1 MHPVVFRGS
10 GCVQHL
16 AVIVLFTP
24 KAPLF
29 DALAIQFQA
38 VVQIT
43 CFMIRRDDLIKGEI
57 GWFCAEQKEKVVV
70 R

>member
-16 AVIVLFTP
+16 VVIVLFTP
-24 KAPLF
+24 KASLF

-38 VVQIT
+38 MVQIPVL
-43 CFMIRRDDLIKGEI
+43 MIRRDDVIKGKI
-57 GWFCAEQKEKVVV
+57 DWFCAVQEEKVAV